1 MDKAFKKI
9 KYSVNLLAQVNM
21 FVEGEGKI
29 RIMFND
35 DISLMD
41 MASTTEELD
50 LVVTSSFGDVI
61 DYKWDTYGRSHH
73 FFGYFMHLYYIVV
86 FSLYVIKAYLQ
97 DNDSK
102 IFLILYMTG
111 TIYPSIY
118 EFVQMYQ
125 QGFATYV

>member
-21 FVEGEGKI
+21 FVEGEGKN

-50 LVVTSSFGDVI
+50 LVITSSFGDVI
-61 DYKWDTYGRSHH
+61 DYKWVTYGRSHH
-73 FFGYFMHLYYIVV
+73 FFGYFMHLYYITV

-111 TIYPSIY
+111 TIYPSLY
-118 EFVQMYQ
+118 EFV
-125 QGFATYV
+125 